1 MSRFRIF
8 KLVCAALVAGA
19 ICQAQPLLACAMCY
33 AAPEGNSTLAA
44 GMNWGIMSL
53 LVVVV
58 SVLASIGSFFIF
70 LARKAAATARAV
82 PQPAPKLEATQ
93 KA

>member
-1 MSRFRIF
+1 MSRLIKFI
-8 KLVCAALVAGA
+8 LTVAAVAVA
-19 ICQAQPLLACAMCY
+19 CQAQSTFACAMCY
-33 AAPEGNSTLAA
+33 ASPEANSPLAA

-58 SVLASIGSFFIF
+58 FVLSAFGSFFIF
-70 LARKAAATARAV
+70 LARKAAAAARKNPV
-82 PQPAPKLEATQ
+82 PGEKLEATQ

>member
-1 MSRFRIF
+1 MSRLIKFI
-8 KLVCAALVAGA
+8 LAVATGA
-19 ICQAQPLLACAMCY
+19 MACQAQSTFACAMCSSSNVGDS
-33 AAPEGNSTLAA
+33 PLAA

-58 SVLASIGSFFIF
+58 FVLSSLASFFIF
-70 LARKAAATARAV
+70 LARKAAAAARRNPV
-82 PQPAPKLEATQ
+82 PGEKLEATQ

>member
-1 MSRFRIF
+1 MSRLIKFI
-8 KLVCAALVAGA
+8 LAVATGA
-19 ICQAQPLLACAMCY
+19 MACQAQSTFACAMCY
-33 AAPEGNSTLAA
+33 SSNVGDSPLAA

-58 SVLASIGSFFIF
+58 FVLSSLASFFIF
-70 LARKAAATARAV
+70 LAKKAAAAARRNPV
-82 PQPAPKLEATQ
+82 PGEKLEATQ